1 MSRPYA
7 RVLSRRWPATAE
19 ALARLAGRAKTPR
32 PHALCL
38 AFGCVALL
46 ALSPAAGAQWP
57 ERTVKFIV
65 TFPPGSANDA
75 AARIFADQL
84 SRRWGKP
91 VVVENKAGAEGTI
104 GAAAFVA
111 AQDDH
116 TLLYTVSSTV
126 STAPLLVDSIAYD
139 SERDLVPIAST
150 TTIVLTLAVNAAL
163 PVRTIDELIRE
174 LKANPGEHAWA
185 SGPGLLRYVFA
196 AFLKRHELRMNYIP
210 YRDAAQPQADLGE
223 GRIQALL
230 TSLTASSA
238 PVQAGKARF
247 LAVVNPLRAALLPE
261 LPTVRELGFS
271 ELEIDGHAGI
281 FGNRTMAEPLRQR
294 IAADIGAVGR
304 EVALRSKLEAG
315 GHIVLAGP
323 AEELAATIERQRKW
337 VVELKALVNLRDAP

>member
-1 MSRPYA
+1 MVRQYA
-7 RVLSRRWPATAE
+7 TLLHGHWLAATQT
-19 ALARLAGRAKTPR
+19 LTRLAGLAKAPE
-32 PHALCL
+32 PAALCL
-38 AFGCVALL
+38 ALACAALL
-46 ALSPAAGAQWP
+46 ALPQAARAQWP

-91 VVVENKAGAEGTI
+91 VVIENKAGAEGTI

-116 TLLYTVSSTV
+116 TLLYTVSGTV
-126 STAPLLVDSIAYD
+126 STAPLLVDSISYD
-139 SERDLVPIAST
+139 SDRDLIPIAST
-150 TTIVLTLAVNAAL
+150 TAIVLTLAVDGAL
-163 PVRTIDELIRE
+163 PVRSIDELIRE
-174 LKANPGEHAWA
+174 LKARPGEHAWA
-185 SGPGLLRYVFA
+185 SGPGLLRYVFS
-196 AFLKRHELRMNYIP
+196 AFLKRHGLRMNYVI

-223 GRIQALL
+223 GRIQLLL

-247 LAVVNPLRAALLPE
+247 LAVVNPQRAALLPE
-261 LPTVRELGFS
+261 LPTARELGYS

-281 FGNRTMAEPLRQR
+281 FGNRAMAEPLRRR

-304 EVALRSKLEAG
+304 EAEVRKKLEAG

-323 AEELAATIERQRKW
+323 AEELAATIERQRKSIG
-337 VVELKALVNLRDAP
+337 ELKALVDLRGAP

>member
-7 RVLSRRWPATAE
+7 RLLSRHWPATAE
-19 ALARLAGRAKTPR
+19 TLTRLAGRAKTLR
-32 PHALCL
+32 PQALCL
-38 AFGCVALL
+38 ALGCAALL
-46 ALSPAAGAQWP
+46 ALPPAACAQWP
-57 ERTVKFIV
+57 ERTVKFVV

-84 SRRWGKP
+84 SQRWGKP
-91 VVVENKAGAEGTI
+91 VVVENKAGAEGTL

-139 SERDLVPIAST
+139 SERDLIPIAST
-150 TTIVLTLAVNAAL
+150 TTIVLTLAVNGAL

-196 AFLKRHELRMNYIP
+196 AFLKRHDLRMTYVP
-210 YRDAAQPQADLGE
+210 YRDAARPQADLGE

-294 IAADIGAVGR
+294 IAADIAAVGR
-304 EVALRSKLEAG
+304 ELALRRKLEAG

-337 VVELKALVNLRDAP
+337 IVELKALVNLRDAP